1 MSCSFI
7 PVVMV
12 HGNVWKDIKNTSQL
26 IRQNLPNAV
35 VVPKLEQPS
44 KQVNK
49 NAEDPSRFPKPSE
62 R

>member
-1 MSCSFI
+1 
-7 PVVMV
+7 MV